1 MTNTTTNTTTHAAN
15 GANVQRR
22 TLVVPIGRPT
32 FDLELGAQQ
41 VAAATEVLVGLGADA
56 SGDQTIVTD
65 VDELDASLDEALA
78 NSAGDPE
85 VVVILQATF
94 SDSTLVGR
102 VADRVGS
109 PIVVWSFPEARTG
122 DRLRLNSLCGANLAA
137 YLLRR
142 RAHRVEF
149 VHVDPSAE
157 AAAGIVAG
165 AIERVI
171 EDVPVDAATGVRPH
185 GRAAD
190 PEAGRSIAARLGSR
204 RIGVVGDPPNGFEP
218 CAGDVDEMREVTGI
232 EVDRVPLPTLFDE
245 ADAAPAAVRTAT
257 IERVRATMDL
267 DAATASAGL
276 DESVALHAGLR
287 ALADRHGWSALA
299 TRCWP
304 ECMTEYG
311 GAVCTPMAMLTEDG
325 VPGVCEADLYGA
337 ATALILRE
345 VAGSDPFVADL
356 VDSDEH
362 DDTSVVWHCGVAPVT
377 LADPDVRPVAI
388 THPNR
393 HRALANQF
401 ALKPGRVT
409 VARLSQAGGVLSMVI
424 GGGEVL
430 RRPRPFQG
438 TCAVLRWD
446 QPVSAVMDT
455 VFGCGLEHHVGIVY
469 GDHGAELES
478 LAAAWDLPVIR
489 LGVDRAMA

>member
-1 MTNTTTNTTTHAAN
+1 MTNTTTDVATNSVT
-15 GANVQRR
+15 GARQRRR

-41 VAAATEVLVGLGADA
+41 VAAAMAVLVGLDA
-56 SGDQTIVTD
+56 GTSGDRTIVTD
-65 VDELDASLDEALA
+65 VDELDASLDAALA
-78 NSAGDPE
+78 DSASDPD
-85 VVVILQATF
+85 VVVVLQATF

-149 VHVDPSAE
+149 VHVDPSTE
-157 AAAGIVAG
+157 GAAGVVTR
-165 AIERVI
+165 AIERV
-171 EDVPVDAATGVRPH
+171 VDGPAVAGNDLPPRGGSV
-185 GRAAD
+185 D
-190 PEAGRSIAARLGSR
+190 PEAGRSIAARLNSR

-257 IERVRATMDL
+257 IERVRAAMDL
-267 DAATASAGL
+267 DAETAAAGL
-276 DESVALHAGLR
+276 DESVALHSGLS

-409 VARLSQAGGVLSMVI
+409 VARLSQAGGALSMVI
-424 GGGEVL
+424 GGGEIL
-430 RRPRPFQG
+430 QRPRPFQG

-446 QPVSAVMDT
+446 QPVSAVMGT

-489 LGVDRAMA
+489 LGVDRALA

>member
-1 MTNTTTNTTTHAAN
+1 MTTTVAN
-15 GANVQRR
+15 IVTPTIRQRR
-22 TLVVPIGRPT
+22 ILVVPIGRPT

-41 VAAATEVLVGLGADA
+41 VATAMAVLAGLGVGL
-56 SGDQTIVTD
+56 SGEQTILTD
-65 VDELDASLDEALA
+65 VDELDASLAAARA
-78 NSAGDPE
+78 NLAGDPD
-85 VVVILQATF
+85 VVVVLQATF

-102 VADRVGS
+102 VADRLGS

-142 RAHRVEF
+142 RTHRVEF
-149 VHVDPSAE
+149 VHVDPSVE
-157 AAAGIVAG
+157 AAAGIVAR
-165 AIERVI
+165 AIES
-171 EDVPVDAATGVRPH
+171 ATDGVS
-185 GRAAD
+185 AD
-190 PEAGRSIAARLGSR
+190 GGHSPSPSGSAESSDAGRSIAARLTNR

-232 EVDRVPLPTLFDE
+232 EVDRIPLPTLFDE
-245 ADAAPAAVRTAT
+245 ADAAPEAVRTAT
-257 IERVRATMDL
+257 IERVRAALDL
-267 DAATASAGL
+267 DADTARAGL
-276 DESVALHAGLR
+276 DESVALHAGLS

-345 VAGSDPFVADL
+345 IAGSDPFVADL
-356 VDSDEH
+356 VDSDES

-401 ALKPGRVT
+401 ALRPGRVT
-409 VARLSQAGGVLSMVI
+409 IARLSQAGGALSMVI
-424 GGGEVL
+424 GAGEIL
-430 RRPRPFQG
+430 RRPRAFQG
-438 TCAVLRWD
+438 TCGVLRWD
-446 QPVSAVMDT
+446 QPVSAVLAT
-455 VFGCGLEHHVGIVY
+455 VFGRGLEHHVGLVY
-469 GDHGAELES
+469 GDHGAALES

-489 LGVDRAMA
+489 LGVD

>member
-1 MTNTTTNTTTHAAN
+1 MTSTMTTAAP
-15 GANVQRR
+15 GASGRR
-22 TLVVPIGRPT
+22 RILVVPIGRPT
-32 FDLELGAQQ
+32 FDLALGAQQ
-41 VAAATEVLVGLGADA
+41 VAGSTAVLAGLGARS
-56 SGDQTIVTD
+56 SGDHTIVTD
-65 VDELDASLDEALA
+65 VDELDASLDAVLA
-78 NSAGDPE
+78 DTAGDPD
-85 VVVILQATF
+85 VVVVLQATF

-102 VADRVGS
+102 VADRLGA
-109 PIVVWSFPEARTG
+109 PIVVWSFPEDRTG

-142 RAHRVEF
+142 RTHRVEF
-149 VHVDPSAE
+149 VHVDPSAD
-157 AAAGIVAG
+157 AAAEMASR
-165 AIERVI
+165 AIER
-171 EDVPVDAATGVRPH
+171 
-185 GRAAD
+185 AAD
-190 PEAGRSIAARLGSR
+190 GSPAEARQGLSQRRETAGSQAGRSIAARLSSR
-204 RIGVVGDPPNGFEP
+204 RIGVIGDPPNGFEP

-245 ADAAPAAVRTAT
+245 ADAAPESVRAATVV
-257 IERVRATMDL
+257 RVRAAMDL
-267 DAATASAGL
+267 DAETDRAGL
-276 DESVALHAGLR
+276 DESVALHAGLS

-337 ATALILRE
+337 ATALVLRE
-345 VAGSDPFVADL
+345 IAGSDPFVADL
-356 VDSDEH
+356 VDSDE
-362 DDTSVVWHCGVAPVT
+362 DDGTSVVWHCGVAPVT

-409 VARLSQAGGVLSMVI
+409 VARLSQAGGALSMVI
-424 GGGEVL
+424 GGGEIL
-430 RRPRPFQG
+430 QRPRPFQG

-446 QPVSAVMDT
+446 QPVSAVMAT

-469 GDHGAELES
+469 GDHRAELES
-478 LAAAWDLPVIR
+478 LAATWELPVIR
-489 LGVDRAMA
+489 LGVD

>member
-1 MTNTTTNTTTHAAN
+1 MTNTITKTVTPAN
-15 GANVQRR
+15 QQRR
-22 TLVVPIGRPT
+22 ILVVPIGRPT
-32 FDLELGAQQ
+32 FDLELGAEQ
-41 VAAATEVLVGLGADA
+41 VSTAMAVLAGIGGGS
-56 SGDQTIVTD
+56 SGEQTISTD
-65 VDELDASLDEALA
+65 VDELDASLDAALA
-78 NSAGDPE
+78 ASVDAPDVA
-85 VVVILQATF
+85 VVLQATF
-94 SDSTLVGR
+94 SDSTLVAR
-102 VADRVGS
+102 VADRLGS

-142 RAHRVEF
+142 RSHRVEF
-149 VHVDPSAE
+149 VHVDPSSE
-157 AAAGIVAG
+157 AALEIVAQ
-165 AIERVI
+165 AIERATD
-171 EDVPVDAATGVRPH
+171 DVPTVSGQSRQRGTAAPSET
-185 GRAAD
+185 
-190 PEAGRSIAARLGSR
+190 GRSIAARLNSR

-218 CAGDVDEMREVTGI
+218 CAGDIDEMREVTGI

-245 ADAAPAAVRTAT
+245 ADAAPEAVRAAT
-257 IERVRATMDL
+257 IDRVRAAMDL
-267 DAATASAGL
+267 DAETARAGL
-276 DESVALHAGLR
+276 DESVALHSGLR

-345 VAGSDPFVADL
+345 IAGSDPFVADL

-362 DDTSVVWHCGVAPVT
+362 DGTSVVWHCGVAPVT
-377 LADPDVRPVAI
+377 LADPSVRPVAI

-409 VARLSQAGGVLSMVI
+409 IARLSQAGGVLSMVI
-424 GGGEVL
+424 GGGEIL
-430 RRPRPFQG
+430 QRPRPFQG

-446 QPVSAVMDT
+446 QPVAAVLGT

-469 GDHGAELES
+469 GDHGAALES

-489 LGVDRAMA
+489 LGVD

>member
-1 MTNTTTNTTTHAAN
+1 MTPAVS
-15 GANVQRR
+15 GANRQRR
-22 TLVVPIGRPT
+22 ILVVPIGRPT

-41 VAAATEVLVGLGADA
+41 VAAASAVLAGLGAG
-56 SGDQTIVTD
+56 STGEQTILTD
-65 VDELDASLDEALA
+65 VDELDASLDAALA
-78 NSAGDPE
+78 NFAGDPD
-85 VVVILQATF
+85 VVVVLQATF

-102 VADRVGS
+102 VADRLGS

-142 RAHRVEF
+142 RTHRVEF
-149 VHVDPSAE
+149 VHVDPSVE
-157 AAAGIVAG
+157 AAADLVTR
-165 AIERVI
+165 AIERVAV
-171 EDVPVDAATGVRPH
+171 DVPAEAGHGLPDSGVAAGSEV
-185 GRAAD
+185 GRA
-190 PEAGRSIAARLGSR
+190 IAARLNSR

-245 ADAAPAAVRTAT
+245 ADATPASVRTAT
-257 IERVRATMDL
+257 IERVRASMDL
-267 DAATASAGL
+267 DDETASAGL
-276 DESVALHAGLR
+276 DESVALHSGLR
-287 ALADRHGWSALA
+287 ALADRHGWAALA

-337 ATALILRE
+337 ATALVLRE
-345 VAGSDPFVADL
+345 IAGSDPFVADL

-362 DDTSVVWHCGVAPVT
+362 DDTSVVWHCGVASVT

-409 VARLSQAGGVLSMVI
+409 VARLSQSGGALSMVI
-424 GGGEVL
+424 GAGEIL
-430 RRPRPFQG
+430 QRPRPFQG

-446 QPVSAVMDT
+446 QPVSAVMGT

-469 GDHGAELES
+469 GDHGAALES

-489 LGVDRAMA
+489 LGVD

>member
-1 MTNTTTNTTTHAAN
+1 MTR
-15 GANVQRR
+15 V
-22 TLVVPIGRPT
+22 LVVAIGRPT
-32 FDLELGAQQ
+32 FDLDLGARQ
-41 VAAATEVLVGLGADA
+41 VDAARAVLTRICPDTVACP
-56 SGDQTIVTD
+56 TIVTD
-65 VDELDASLDEALA
+65 TAGLDAALDESLA
-78 NSAGDPE
+78 NVGSPPD
-85 VVVILQATF
+85 VVVVLQATF

-102 VADRVGS
+102 IADRVDA

-142 RAHRVEF
+142 RRHRVEF
-149 VHVDPSAE
+149 VHTDPSSAV
-157 AAAGIVAG
+157 AANLVLV
-165 AIERVI
+165 AIERVVVDDPTPAQHTDA
-171 EDVPVDAATGVRPH
+171 EAPTRTVDA
-185 GRAAD
+185 
-190 PEAGRSIAARLGSR
+190 EAGRSLAARLAHR
-204 RIGVVGDPPNGFEP
+204 RIGVVGDAPDGFEP
-218 CAGDVDEMREVTGI
+218 CVGDLGEMHAVTGI
-232 EVDRVPLPTLFDE
+232 EVDRVPLPALFAE
-245 ADAAPAAVRTAT
+245 ADASPAATRVAT
-257 IERVRATMDL
+257 VERIRAAMDL
-267 DAATASAGL
+267 DDETARSGL

-287 ALADRHGWSALA
+287 ALADRHEWSALA

-337 ATALILRE
+337 ATALVLRE
-345 VAGSDPFVADL
+345 IAGSDPFVADL
-356 VDSDEH
+356 VDADEA
-362 DDTSVVWHCGVAPVT
+362 DGTSAVWHCGVAPVT

-401 ALKPGRVT
+401 ALRPGRVT
-409 VARLSQAGGVLSMVI
+409 VARISQAGGELSMVI
-424 GGGEVL
+424 GAGEIL

-446 QPVSAVMDT
+446 RPVAAVLAT
-455 VFGCGLEHHVGIVY
+455 VFGRGLEHHVGIVY
-469 GDHGAELES
+469 GDHTAELES

-489 LGVDRAMA
+489 LGVD

>member
-1 MTNTTTNTTTHAAN
+1 MTNTITKTVTPAN
-15 GANVQRR
+15 QQRR
-22 TLVVPIGRPT
+22 ILVVPIGRPT
-32 FDLELGAQQ
+32 FDLELGAEQ
-41 VAAATEVLVGLGADA
+41 VSTAMAVLAGIGGGS
-56 SGDQTIVTD
+56 SGEQTISTD
-65 VDELDASLDEALA
+65 VDELDASLEGGGGASVDAPDVA
-78 NSAGDPE
+78 
-85 VVVILQATF
+85 VVLQATF
-94 SDSTLVGR
+94 SDSTLVAR
-102 VADRVGS
+102 VADRLGS

-142 RAHRVEF
+142 RSHRVEF
-149 VHVDPSAE
+149 VHVDPSSE
-157 AAAGIVAG
+157 AALEIVAQ
-165 AIERVI
+165 AIERATD
-171 EDVPVDAATGVRPH
+171 DVPTVSGQSRQRGTAAPSET
-185 GRAAD
+185 
-190 PEAGRSIAARLGSR
+190 GRSIAARLNSR

-218 CAGDVDEMREVTGI
+218 CAGDIDEMREVTGI

-245 ADAAPAAVRTAT
+245 ADAAPEAVRAAT
-257 IERVRATMDL
+257 IDRVRAAMDL
-267 DAATASAGL
+267 DAETARAGL
-276 DESVALHAGLR
+276 DESVALHSGLR

-345 VAGSDPFVADL
+345 IAGSDPFVADL

-362 DDTSVVWHCGVAPVT
+362 DGTSVVWHCGVAPVT
-377 LADPDVRPVAI
+377 LADPSVRPVAI

-409 VARLSQAGGVLSMVI
+409 IARLSQAGGVLSMVI
-424 GGGEVL
+424 GGGEIL
-430 RRPRPFQG
+430 QRPRPFQG

-446 QPVSAVMDT
+446 QPVAAVLGT

-469 GDHGAELES
+469 GDHGAALES

-489 LGVDRAMA
+489 LGVD

>member
-1 MTNTTTNTTTHAAN
+1 MTNTVTSTMTPAVT
-15 GANVQRR
+15 GANQHRR
-22 TLVVPIGRPT
+22 ILVVPIGRPT

-41 VAAATEVLVGLGADA
+41 VVAAMGVLAGIAGGS
-56 SGDQTIVTD
+56 SGEPTILTD
-65 VDELDASLDEALA
+65 VDELDATLDAALA
-78 NSAGDPE
+78 NAAGDPD
-85 VVVILQATF
+85 VVIVLQATF

-102 VADRVGS
+102 VADRLGL

-122 DRLRLNSLCGANLAA
+122 ERLRLNSLCGANLAA

-142 RAHRVEF
+142 RTHRVEF

-157 AAAGIVAG
+157 AAAGIVAR
-165 AIERVI
+165 AIEQVAD
-171 EDVPVDAATGVRPH
+171 DVPAG
-185 GRAAD
+185 AD
-190 PEAGRSIAARLGSR
+190 RGLSECASSAGSEAGRAIALRLNNR

-232 EVDRVPLPTLFDE
+232 GVDRVPLSTLFDE
-245 ADAAPAAVRTAT
+245 ADAAPASVRTAT
-257 IERVRATMDL
+257 IERVRASMDL
-267 DAATASAGL
+267 DAETAEAGL
-276 DESVALHAGLR
+276 GESVALHAGLS

-345 VAGSDPFVADL
+345 IAGSDPFVADL

-377 LADPDVRPVAI
+377 LADPQVRPVAI

-401 ALKPGRVT
+401 ALRPGRVT
-409 VARLSQAGGVLSMVI
+409 VARLSQAGGALSMVI
-424 GGGEVL
+424 GAGEIL

-446 QPVSAVMDT
+446 QPVSAVMGT
-455 VFGCGLEHHVGIVY
+455 VFGRGLEHHVGLVY

-489 LGVDRAMA
+489 LGVDR